1 MKCRFF
7 SKIIIATLV
16 LIMSLGLIGCNSTNN
31 KDKFKEFSNLS
42 KQEKIVKMKEEV
54 EYLCSNLEKKHIN
67 LYHSIS
73 KEDFEK
79 KKEELITNIPQIED
93 EVDYYYALS
102 ELMTGLNDAH
112 TAIGVSDDIM
122 NESYFYDFD
131 IKKFQEGWILMGID
145 KSNENLLGYKVT
157 SINGIKIDE
166 VFNRILNVMPHENP
180 YKIANNFSL
189 YVETAQLL
197 KRVKVISDISENI
210 TVSLEDENQNSVD
223 IKVSAAKDDN
233 VQNEKHSLLRDKV
246 KKTMTSN
253 IKEEKYWFDKIDD
266 NDLYVQY
273 NKCMEDN
280 TLPIKEF
287 SKEISKKIE
296 DNNFKKV
303 ILDFRYNGGGSSNV
317 IEPLFDELQ
326 ENKEKYNL
334 KYYILIG
341 NQTFSSA
348 ILNAYEGKKRLKATL
363 VGQPTGGDLNH
374 YGEVKKFELPY
385 SGFSVAYST
394 KYFENI
400 KNYDKDALYPDIS
413 VENTIND
420 YIYGIDDDVQAA
432 IKD

>member
-1 MKCRFF
+1 MKYRLF
-7 SKIIIATLV
+7 SKIIIVILA
-16 LIMSLGLIGCNSTNN
+16 LIISLDIIGCNSINN
-31 KDKFKEFSNLS
+31 KDKFKEFSKFP
-42 KQEKIVKMKEEV
+42 KQEKTVKMKEEV
-54 EYLCSNLEKKHIN
+54 EYLCSTLKEKHIN

-79 KKEELITNIPQIED
+79 KKEELISDIPEIEN

-102 ELMTGLNDAH
+102 ELMTSLNDAH
-112 TAIGVSDDIM
+112 TAIGISKDII

-145 KSNENLLGYKVT
+145 KSNENLLGHKVT

-166 VFNRILNVMPHENP
+166 VFDRILKVIPHENP
-180 YKIANNFSL
+180 YIIANNFSF

-197 KRVKVISDISENI
+197 KRAKVINDISEDI
-210 TVSLEDENQNSVD
+210 TLSLEDANQNTVN
-223 IKVSAAKDDN
+223 IKVPTVKGDN
-233 VQNEKHSLLRDKV
+233 VQNENYSLIRDKV
-246 KKTMTSN
+246 KKMMTSN

-266 NDLYVQY
+266 NTLYIQY

-287 SKEISKKIE
+287 SEESSKKIE

-326 ENKEKYNL
+326 KNKEKYNL
-334 KYYILIG
+334 KYYIIIG

-348 ILNAYEGKKRLKATL
+348 ILNAYEGKKRLNATL
-363 VGQPTGGDLNH
+363 VGQPTGGNLNH
-374 YGEVKKFELPY
+374 YGEIKKFELPY
-385 SGFSVAYST
+385 SGLSVAYST

-400 KNYDKDALYPDIS
+400 KDYDKDALYPDIN

-420 YIYGIDDDVQAA
+420 YINGIDDDVQAA